1 MSKDAKKKNSSSK
14 KNLIRTD
21 AEKNRNKIIALIVV
35 LLIAALVYF
44 LIDSGSYIATIDG
57 YRIPKSEFMFFLDQQ
72 MVATENEEG
81 LSTKD
86 EKEAFWTT
94 PADGQDPYET
104 AKEKPLTI

>member
-81 LSTKD
+81 YRPKMKRKYSGLRLLMDKI
-86 EKEAFWTT
+86 
-94 PADGQDPYET
+94 
-104 AKEKPLTI
+104 LTRQQKRNP